1 MFYLFEAASVDGRG
15 NVDVRHPEHADGDCF
30 PGDHE
35 MDYQRCRA
43 RESAGQIA
51 AADLRRNSDGATEL
65 KGEEGALSLKTLQ
78 FEFAKGT
85 CRDEIL

>member
-1 MFYLFEAASVDGRG
+1 MDGRG
-15 NVDVRHPEHADGDCF
+15 DVNLRDPEYADGDCF
-30 PGDHE
+30 PCGDE
-35 MDYQRCRA
+35 MDHQRRRA

-51 AADLRRNSDGATEL
+51 AADLRRDSDGATEL